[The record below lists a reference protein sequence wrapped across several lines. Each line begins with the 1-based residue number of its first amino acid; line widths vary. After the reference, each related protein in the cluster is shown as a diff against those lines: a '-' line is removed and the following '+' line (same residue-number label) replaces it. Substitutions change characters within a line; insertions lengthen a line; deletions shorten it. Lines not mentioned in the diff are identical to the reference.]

1 MKNKLMLFA
10 LLLFALRLTA
20 QDFEIVGVE
29 SLPTDMSARVEVKTD
44 RSNHQCALLRVATRN
59 ITPAQREGFVFT
71 TDLGSE
77 VVERATRE
85 GEIWLWVSP
94 GVKYMRI
101 KHRDWGQYEL
111 RFQDYVAQ
119 VEALHTYKI
128 IIRCTLPSQGNVVM
142 EQQYLTFHISP
153 ANATLEVEGEI
164 WPVSW
169 EGTARRRVD
178 EGSYSYRVQA
188 LNYKMQEGTVAVED
202 SARVVTINLEAIE
215 AQQEHKEWS
224 KETFVTLN
232 GAYSTQPQL
241 SFGFSVGQVKHFGWF
256 VSAMTNGGFKSMGSL
271 TQINEQGYVEDGH
284 KPILDGT
291 KTTDR
296 LSVIA
301 GGVMRITG
309 PLFARLGV
317 GYGVRNL
324 CWQGVDGQ
332 WYKVKGYSIQGLDAS
347 AGVQAHFGGFVVSLE
362 AVTTN
367 FQTLEGK
374 VGVGYAF

>member
-20 QDFEIVGVE
+20 QDFEIVSVE
-29 SLPTDMSARVEVKTD
+29 SLPSDMSARVEVKTD

-94 GVKYMRI
+94 GVKYLRI

-111 RFQDYVAQ
+111 RFQDHVAQ

-128 IIRCTLPSQGNVVM
+128 VIRCTLPSQGNVV
-142 EQQYLTFHISP
+142 EQQYLMFRISP

-188 LNYKMQEGTVAVED
+188 LNYKMQEGTIAVED
-202 SARVVTINLEAIE
+202 SARVVTVNLEAIE
-215 AQQEHKEWS
+215 TQQDHKENG
-224 KETFVTLN
+224 KETFITLN

-241 SFGFSVGQVKHFGWF
+241 SFGLSVGQVKRFGWF
-256 VSAMTNGGFKSMGSL
+256 VSAMTNGGFTGMGSL
-271 TQINEQGYVEDGH
+271 TQIDAQGYTEDGH
-284 KPILDGT
+284 KPMLNGT
-291 KTTDR
+291 KKSDR

-309 PLFARLGV
+309 PIFARLGV
-317 GYGVRNL
+317 GYGMRNL
-324 CWQGVDGQ
+324 CWQDGDGQ
-332 WYKVKGYSIQGLDAS
+332 WYKVKGYSLQGLDVS
-347 AGVQAHFGGFVVSLE
+347 AGVQGHFGGFVVSLE
-362 AVTTN
+362 AVITN

-374 VGVGYAF
+374 VGLGYAF